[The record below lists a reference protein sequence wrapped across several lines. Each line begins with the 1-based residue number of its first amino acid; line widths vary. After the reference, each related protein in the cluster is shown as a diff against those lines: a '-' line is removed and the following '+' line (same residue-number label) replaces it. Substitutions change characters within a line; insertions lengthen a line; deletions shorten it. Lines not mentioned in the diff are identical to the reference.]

1 MCRRAAKRMA
11 MAKRRF
17 CASSRLWYSGFSESA
32 KRRSAAARAANASAR
47 SRSRSVASTGCP
59 AVPRAARRAARS
71 LLMSRSAC
79 STAGQFFSC
88 SGVSLSAVLS
98 AAMRASVNAE
108 PGRHHGKNSVVAV
121 AAIHPFDLRAVLG
134 KNIAR
139 NVHLL
144 AIDAVEVTL
153 AVEITDAHFVSVGQ
167 SVLPT
172 EHDEELLPD
181 DRKTMKPLVD
191 LAGAARNGDLP

>member
-59 AVPRAARRAARS
+59 AVPRAARRATRS

-98 AAMRASVNAE
+98 AAMRASVNAATSSAVSCE
-108 PGRHHGKNSVVAV
+108 WCGRS
-121 AAIHPFDLRAVLG
+121 
-134 KNIAR
+134 
-139 NVHLL
+139 
-144 AIDAVEVTL
+144 
-153 AVEITDAHFVSVGQ
+153 
-167 SVLPT
+167 
-172 EHDEELLPD
+172 
-181 DRKTMKPLVD
+181 
-191 LAGAARNGDLP
+191 AGAGCWAKAECRAGDRQYGRAGNKCFPHGTLHKFRRPVQSKASGITATS